1 MELFSLL
8 NQIDFLW
15 PYAAALAL
23 LPLLFRTSSTD
34 DSVHSDMAAPTIAAY
49 TQAHAQ
55 YGFATASSHREH
67 KRKKVFLYVLWLL
80 LTIALMRPQLF
91 GASVE
96 LPLEGRDL
104 MLAIDISP
112 SMKEVDMPL
121 EGRRATRIDVV
132 KSVVGD
138 FSQRREGDR
147 IGLILFGTQP
157 YVQSPLSFDTETVNT
172 LLQEAFLGM
181 AGQATAIGDAI
192 ALAVKR
198 LKERPEQSRVLIL
211 LTDGANT
218 AGEIPPQKAAQLASS
233 FGVKIYTVGIGA
245 DEMLQR
251 SFFGSRSVNPSA
263 DLDEDMLR
271 TIADTT
277 EGAYF
282 RARNTEELEQI
293 YSEIDQLEPIESAKR
308 TYRPQKSL
316 TYVPVLMALLLFVLY
331 KLIVVGQRISAKTRS
346 EASRDE
352 PA

>member
-1 MELFSLL
+1 MAFFTALT
-8 NQIDFLW
+8 QIDFLW
-15 PYAAALAL
+15 PYAAAMAL
-23 LPLLFRTSSTD
+23 LPFIFRKSASQD
-34 DSVHSDMAAPTIAAY
+34 NEYPELGAPAISAY
-49 TQAHAQ
+49 TQAHAK
-55 YGFATASSHREH
+55 YGFATESSQREH
-67 KRKKVFLYVLWLL
+67 KRKKVFLYILWLM
-80 LTIALMRPQLF
+80 LTLGLMRPQFF

-96 LPLEGRDL
+96 VPLEGRDL

-121 EGRRATRIDVV
+121 NGQRAMRIDVV

-172 LLQEAFLGM
+172 LLQESFLGM

-251 SFFGSRSVNPSA
+251 SFFGTRTVNPSA
-263 DLDEDMLR
+263 DLDEGMLR

-277 EGAYF
+277 DGKYF
-282 RARNTEELEQI
+282 RARNTEELEKI

-316 TYVPVLMALLLFVLY
+316 VHLPVLAALFLFVLY
-331 KLIVVGQRISAKTRS
+331 KLIVVAQRVKMRRRTKAN
-346 EASRDE
+346 RDE
-352 PA
+352 LV

>member
-1 MELFSLL
+1 MQLFSLL
-8 NQIDFLW
+8 DQIDFLW
-15 PYAAALAL
+15 PYAAVLAL
-23 LPLLFRTSSTD
+23 LPLLFRTSKADESQNAEM
-34 DSVHSDMAAPTIAAY
+34 SAPTISAY
-49 TQAHAQ
+49 AQAHAQ
-55 YGFATASSHREH
+55 YGFATASSQREH
-67 KRKKVFLYVLWLL
+67 KRKKVFLYLLWLL
-80 LTIALMRPQLF
+80 LIVALMRPQYF

-121 EGRRATRIDVV
+121 KGRRATRIDVV

-138 FSQRREGDR
+138 FSQRRDGDR
-147 IGLILFGTQP
+147 IGLILFGSQP

-251 SFFGSRSVNPSA
+251 SFFGSRTVNPSA

-277 EGAYF
+277 DGAYF

-293 YSEIDQLEPIESAKR
+293 YSEIDKLEPIESAKR

-316 TYVPVLMALLLFVLY
+316 SHIPVLTALLLFVLY
-331 KLIVVGQRISAKTRS
+331 KVIVVAQRLRSKQRS

-352 PA
+352 LA

>member
-138 FSQRREGDR
+138 FSQRREG
-147 IGLILFGTQP
+147 
-157 YVQSPLSFDTETVNT
+157 VV
-172 LLQEAFLGM
+172 
-181 AGQATAIGDAI
+181 DA
-192 ALAVKR
+192 AAVW
-198 LKERPEQSRVLIL
+198 
-211 LTDGANT
+211 A
-218 AGEIPPQKAAQLASS
+218 
-233 FGVKIYTVGIGA
+233 
-245 DEMLQR
+245 
-251 SFFGSRSVNPSA
+251 
-263 DLDEDMLR
+263 
-271 TIADTT
+271 
-277 EGAYF
+277 
-282 RARNTEELEQI
+282 
-293 YSEIDQLEPIESAKR
+293 
-308 TYRPQKSL
+308 
-316 TYVPVLMALLLFVLY
+316 
-331 KLIVVGQRISAKTRS
+331 
-346 EASRDE
+346 
-352 PA
+352 